1 MMMTTTTVREEQ
13 EMKLALQSEMAITND
28 DVRQLD
34 RSYVFHSWSMQGNLN
49 PMVIAGAKGCEL
61 WDYDGNTY
69 LDFSSQLVN
78 VNIGY
83 QHPRVLAAMK
93 AQLEA
98 LTTIAPATANLARGE
113 AAKRIVDLAPE
124 GFSKVFFTNAG
135 ADANEN
141 AMRMARMYTGRDK
154 IFSAYRSYHGNT
166 GSAIVATGDWRRV
179 PNEYARGH
187 VHFFNPYLYRSEF
200 NATTEAE
207 ECQRALQHL
216 RRMIESEG
224 PTSIAAILL
233 ESVPGTAGVLVP
245 PTGYMQGVRALADE
259 FGIMLIVDEVMAGF
273 GRTGSWFAFEQD
285 GIVPDLITFAK
296 GVNAGYVP
304 AGGVI
309 ISEKIAHYFDD
320 HFFAGGL
327 TYSGHPLAMSAI
339 VATLDAMKEE
349 KVVENAATIGNGVL
363 RSGLEILAGKHAL
376 IGEVRGRGM
385 FQALELVTNRN
396 SKTPVAAA
404 DMGAIKSALINAG
417 LLPFVVE
424 NRIHV
429 VPPCTISAAEVQKG
443 LAIFDKVLGQF
454 SDLAKL

>member
-1 MMMTTTTVREEQ
+1 
-13 EMKLALQSEMAITND
+13 MKLALQSEMAITND

-61 WDYDGNTY
+61 WDYEGNTY

-93 AQLEA
+93 AQLDE
-98 LTTIAPATANLARGE
+98 LVTIAPATANLARGE
-113 AAKRIVDLAPE
+113 AAKRIVSLAPE

-141 AMRMARMYTGRDK
+141 AIRMARLYTGRDK

-166 GSAIVATGDWRRV
+166 GSAIAATGDWRRV
-179 PNEYARGH
+179 PNEYSRGH

-207 ECQRALQHL
+207 ECAHALAHL
-216 RRMIESEG
+216 RRMIEVEG
-224 PTSIAAILL
+224 PASIAAILL

-245 PTGYMQGVRALADE
+245 PDGYMKGVRALADE
-259 FGIMLIVDEVMAGF
+259 FGIVLILDEVMAGF

-296 GVNAGYVP
+296 GVNAGYAP
-304 AGGVI
+304 AGGVL
-309 ISEKIAHYFDD
+309 ISEPISHYFDD

-327 TYSGHPLAMSAI
+327 TYSGHPLAMAAI

-349 KVVENAATIGNGVL
+349 KVVENAALIGNGVL
-363 RSGLEILAGKHAL
+363 RKGLDALAAKHAL
-376 IGEVRGRGM
+376 IGDVRGRGM
-385 FQALELVTNRN
+385 FQAMELVSNRQ
-396 SKTPVAAA
+396 SKAPLAAA
-404 DMGAIKSALINAG
+404 EMGAIKAALTQAG
-417 LLPFVVE
+417 ILSFVVE

-429 VPPCTISAAEVQKG
+429 VPPCTMSAEEVTKG
-443 LAIFDKVLGQF
+443 LAIFDRVLAQF
-454 SDLAKL
+454 GNLAK

>member
-1 MMMTTTTVREEQ
+1 
-13 EMKLALQSEMAITND
+13 MKLALQSEMAITND

-49 PMVIAGAKGCEL
+49 PLVIAGAQGCEL

-83 QHPRVLAAMK
+83 QHSRVLAAMK
-93 AQLEA
+93 AQLES

-166 GSAIVATGDWRRV
+166 GSAIVATGDPRRI

-200 NATTEAE
+200 NATTEDE
-207 ECQRALQHL
+207 ECQRALAHL
-216 RRMIESEG
+216 RRMIECEG
-224 PTSIAAILL
+224 PNSVAAILL
-233 ESVPGTAGVLVP
+233 ESVPGTAGILVP
-245 PTGYMQGVRALADE
+245 PKGYMQGVRALADE
-259 FGIMLIVDEVMAGF
+259 FGIVLIVDEVMAGF

-285 GIVPDLITFAK
+285 NIVPDLITFAK

-309 ISEKIAHYFDD
+309 ISEKISHYFDD

-339 VATLDAMKEE
+339 VATLDAMKDE
-349 KVVENAATIGNGVL
+349 KVVENAATVGDGVL
-363 RSGLEILAGKHAL
+363 RAGLTSLAQKHAL
-376 IGEVRGRGM
+376 IGDVRGRGM
-385 FQALELVTNRN
+385 FQALELVTDRVA
-396 SKTPVAAA
+396 KTPVAAA
-404 DMGAIKSALINAG
+404 DMAAIKGALLNAG
-417 LLPFVVE
+417 ILPFVAE

-429 VPPCTISAAEVQKG
+429 VPPCTMSAAEVQKG
-443 LAIFDKVLGQF
+443 LAIFDAVLGQF
-454 SDLAKL
+454 GSLAK